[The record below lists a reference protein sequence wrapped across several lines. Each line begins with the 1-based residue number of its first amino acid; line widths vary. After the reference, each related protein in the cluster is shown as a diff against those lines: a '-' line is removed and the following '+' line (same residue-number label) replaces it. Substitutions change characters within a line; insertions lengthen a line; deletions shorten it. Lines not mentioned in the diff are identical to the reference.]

1 MTPSISISELTLPYN
16 LCTVTIAVLPDEVEE
31 RRRERARSLALRDIP
46 LMRVIGSV
54 FLTLGVYLNNSF
66 LSRPDVELRPWWW
79 VAIALAIYAFVS
91 WATVRVALFKFQR
104 DFTLL
109 FLFGDIILWS
119 FAIYA
124 TGGEKSWIFF
134 IPVLRVADQMQT
146 TVRRCLAFTFWGV
159 ICFAGLVAWVK
170 FIDGRAVHPAFVVTE
185 MIFIAVA
192 GVYISMSAR
201 TSESRRAQMAAAIR
215 MSRDLIR
222 QLEEQS
228 HALRE
233 AREHAEAASAAKS
246 EFLANM
252 SHEMRTPLHGV
263 IGMLEL
269 AADGETSPQRLR
281 QLEMARRSAEAL
293 LGTIDDILDF
303 SKIEARKLD
312 LEPVYFSLREMMQE
326 TMKPLG
332 ITAAG
337 KGLALAYIVT
347 HDVPD
352 TLWSDPIRL
361 RQVVINLVG
370 NAIKFTQSGEI
381 AVRVTSEKRGDSEK
395 SVAIRFEV
403 RDTGIGIDGSQLS
416 RIFQPFV
423 QADSSPSR
431 RYGGTGLGLSI
442 VSRLVDAMGGSI
454 DVQSTPGRGSAF
466 TFTVTAECDPFAAP
480 QRKAWES
487 ELAGMSMLIVD
498 TNERSR
504 SFIAE
509 MLRSRG
515 IFAMSC
521 ASFDEA
527 PRGRFACAIA
537 DEPHDEFEPL
547 ILISSPLDAA
557 RDDRIRLTRPVAE
570 RELIE
575 SCGIVL
581 GLTKPSAPRVPL
593 RSGLAASRM
602 HVLVVEDN
610 IVSQEFAAE
619 AMRRLGH
626 EVTVAGDGA
635 RALSLLEST
644 RFDFVFMDVQLPGI
658 DGLEVTRRFRVLER
672 ARGTHT
678 PIYAITAH
686 TAREERE
693 NCMAAGMDG
702 VLTKPIDR
710 AELARVVRST
720 ATPRDPIVS
729 AVDGNLKLLARVSA
743 AFSAQTPPLIAAMHD
758 AIAKHD
764 SDALYRSAHKLK
776 GSVANFPTPAVDVAV
791 EIENFARA
799 GEVDR
804 AAALMPRLEETLR
817 DLEAELTRH
826 A

>member
-1 MTPSISISELTLPYN
+1 V
-16 LCTVTIAVLPDEVEE
+16 TVAVLPDDIDQ

-46 LMRVIGSV
+46 LMRVIGSL
-54 FLTLGVYLNNSF
+54 FLTLGVYLNNTV

-79 VAIALAIYAFVS
+79 VAIALAIYAVVS
-91 WATVRVALFKFQR
+91 WATVRVVLFKLQR
-104 DFTLL
+104 DLTLF

-124 TGGEKSWIFF
+124 TGAERSWLFF

-146 TVRRCLAFTFWGV
+146 TVRRCLAFTLWGV
-159 ICFAGLVAWVK
+159 TCFAVMLGWVVLV
-170 FIDGRAVHPAFVVTE
+170 DGRGIHPAFVVTE
-185 MIFIAVA
+185 LIFI
-192 GVYISMSAR
+192 GVSGFYISMSAR

-269 AADGETSPQRLR
+269 AADGESSPQRLR

-312 LEPVYFSLREMMQE
+312 LEPVYFSLREMMHE

-347 HDVPD
+347 QDVPD
-352 TLWSDPIRL
+352 TLWADPIRL

-370 NAIKFTQSGEI
+370 NAIKFTQAGEI
-381 AVRVTSEKRGDSEK
+381 AVRVTSEKRGDEK
-395 SVAIRFEV
+395 SVSIGFEV
-403 RDTGIGIDGSQLS
+403 RDTGIGIDVAQLS

-442 VSRLVDAMGGSI
+442 VSRLVEVMGGSI

-466 TFTVTAECDPFAAP
+466 TFTVAAECDPFAAP
-480 QRKAWES
+480 QRKPWES
-487 ELAGMSMLIVD
+487 ELAGKSMLIVD
-498 TNERSR
+498 PNERSR

-515 IFAMSC
+515 VFAMSC

-527 PRGRFACAIA
+527 PKGRFACAIA
-537 DEPHDEFEPL
+537 DEPHDDFEPL
-547 ILISSPLDAA
+547 ILVSSPLDAA
-557 RDDRIRLTRPVAE
+557 RDDRVRITRPVAE

-575 SCGIVL
+575 ACGVVL
-581 GLTKPSAPRVPL
+581 GLTAPAPARVPL
-593 RSGLAASRM
+593 RSGIAASRL
-602 HVLVVEDN
+602 HVLIVEDN

-619 AMRRLGH
+619 AMKRLGH
-626 EVTVAGDGA
+626 EVTIAGDGA
-635 RALSLLEST
+635 RALSLLDAN
-644 RFDFVFMDVQLPGI
+644 RFDLVFMDVQLPGI
-658 DGLEVTRRFRVLER
+658 DGLEVTRRFRARER
-672 ARGTHT
+672 EQGTHT

-693 NCMAAGMDG
+693 NCLAAGMAG

-710 AELARVVRST
+710 TELARIVRSVPT
-720 ATPRDPIVS
+720 QRDPIVG

-743 AFSAQTPPLIAAMHD
+743 AFSAQTPPLVASMHD

-764 SDALYRSAHKLK
+764 SDALYRCAHKLK
-776 GSVANFPTPAVDVAV
+776 GSVANFPTPAVDLAI
-791 EIENFARA
+791 EMENFARA
-799 GEVDR
+799 GEFER
-804 AAALMPRLEETLR
+804 AATLMPRLEETLK
-817 DLEAELTRH
+817 ELDEQLKRH

>member
-1 MTPSISISELTLPYN
+1 MADEGVRRSEVVPYN
-16 LCTVTIAVLPDEVEE
+16 LCNVTVAVLPDDVEL

-46 LMRVIGSV
+46 LMRVIGSA
-54 FLTLGVYLNNSF
+54 FLTLGVYLNNTV
-66 LSRPDVELRPWWW
+66 LARPDVVLRPWWW
-79 VAIALAIYAFVS
+79 VAIALAIYTFVS
-91 WATVRVALFKFQR
+91 WATVRVVLLELQR
-104 DFTLL
+104 DLTLL

-124 TGGEKSWIFF
+124 TGAEKSWIFF

-146 TVRRCLAFTFWGV
+146 TVRRCLAFTLWGV
-159 ICFAGLVAWVK
+159 ICFGGMVGWVE
-170 FIDGRAVHPAFVVTE
+170 IVDGREIHPSFVVTE
-185 MIFIAVA
+185 MIFIGVA

-332 ITAAG
+332 VTAAG

-352 TLWSDPIRL
+352 TLWADPIRL

-370 NAIKFTQSGEI
+370 NAIKFTQAGEI
-381 AVRVTSEKRGDSEK
+381 AVRVTSEKRDNEK

-403 RDTGIGIDGSQLS
+403 RDTGIGIEGSQLS

-466 TFTVTAECDPFAAP
+466 TFNVTAECDPFAAP
-480 QRKAWES
+480 QRKPWES
-487 ELAGMSMLIVD
+487 ELAGRSMLIVD
-498 TNERSR
+498 SNERSR

-515 IFAMSC
+515 VFAMSC

-527 PRGRFACAIA
+527 PNGRFACAIA
-537 DEPHDEFEPL
+537 DEPHDGFDPL

-557 RDDRIRLTRPVAE
+557 RDDRIRITRPVAE
-570 RELIE
+570 RELLE
-575 SCGIVL
+575 ACGIVL
-581 GLTKPSAPRVPL
+581 GLTVPSAPRVPL
-593 RSGLAASRM
+593 RSGFAASRM
-602 HVLVVEDN
+602 HVLIVEDN

-619 AMRRLGH
+619 ALKRLGH
-626 EVTVAGDGA
+626 EVTIAGEGA
-635 RALSLLEST
+635 RALALLEST
-644 RFDFVFMDVQLPGI
+644 RFDLVFMDVQLPGI
-658 DGLEVTRRFRVLER
+658 DGLEVTRRFRAHER
-672 ARGTHT
+672 ERGTHT
-678 PIYAITAH
+678 PVYAITAH

-710 AELARVVRST
+710 AELARVVRSA
-720 ATPRDPIVS
+720 ATPRDPIVN

-743 AFSAQTPPLIAAMHD
+743 AFAKQTPQLIASMYEAIASHD
-758 AIAKHD
+758 ASK
-764 SDALYRSAHKLK
+764 LYKAAHTLK
-776 GSVANFPTPAVDVAV
+776 GSVANFETPAIAVAL
-791 EIENFARA
+791 EIEQLAQA
-799 GEVDR
+799 QKIDE

-817 DLEAELTRH
+817 ELEAQLKRH

>member
-1 MTPSISISELTLPYN
+1 MTVALQ
-16 LCTVTIAVLPDEVEE
+16 PDEIEQ

-46 LMRVIGSV
+46 LMRVIGSL
-54 FLTLGVYLNNSF
+54 FLTMGVYLNNAV
-66 LSRPDVELRPWWW
+66 LSRPDVVLRPWWY
-79 VAIALAIYAFVS
+79 VALALAVYAVIS
-91 WATVRVALFKFQR
+91 WAAVRVVLFRFRR
-104 DFTLL
+104 DLTLM

-124 TGGEKSWIFF
+124 TGAEKSWLFF

-146 TVRRCLAFTFWGV
+146 TVRRCLAFTLWGV
-159 ICFAGLVAWVK
+159 ACFATMLAYVQVV
-170 FIDGRAVHPAFVVTE
+170 DGRAVRPAVFVTE
-185 MIFIAVA
+185 LIFI
-192 GVYISMSAR
+192 GVSGFYISMSAR
-201 TSESRRAQMAAAIR
+201 TSESRRAQMATAIR
-215 MSRDLIR
+215 ISRDLIR

-269 AADGETSPQRLR
+269 AADGESSPQRLR

-312 LEPVYFSLREMMQE
+312 LEPVYFSMREMMQE

-332 ITAAG
+332 VTAAG
-337 KGLALAYIVT
+337 KGLALAYIVQN
-347 HDVPD
+347 DVPD
-352 TLWSDPIRL
+352 TLWGDPIRL

-370 NAIKFTQSGEI
+370 NSIKFTPVGEI
-381 AVRVTSEKRGDSEK
+381 AVRVTSEKRDDDT

-403 RDTGIGIDGSQLS
+403 RDTGIGIDASQQS

-442 VSRLVDAMGGSI
+442 VTRLVEVMGGSI
-454 DVQSTPGRGSAF
+454 AVESAPGAGSAF
-466 TFTVTAECDPFAAP
+466 TFTIVAECDPFAAP
-480 QRKAWES
+480 QRKPWES
-487 ELAGMSMLIVD
+487 ELAGKSMLIVD
-498 TNERSR
+498 PNERSR
-504 SFIAE
+504 AFIAE

-527 PRGRFACAIA
+527 PQGRFACAIA
-537 DEPHDEFEPL
+537 VEVHDGFEPL

-557 RDDRIRLTRPVAE
+557 RNDRMRITRPVAE

-575 SCGIVL
+575 ACGVVL
-581 GLTKPSAPRVPL
+581 GLTTPAPARLPL
-593 RSGLAASRM
+593 RGGLAASRL
-602 HVLVVEDN
+602 HVLIVEDN

-619 AMRRLGH
+619 ALRRLGH
-626 EVTVAGDGA
+626 EVTIAGDGA
-635 RALSLLEST
+635 RALALLQSS
-644 RFDFVFMDVQLPGI
+644 RFDIVFMDVQLPGI
-658 DGLEVTRRFRVLER
+658 DGLEVTRRFRAIER
-672 ARGTHT
+672 ESGSHT
-678 PIYAITAH
+678 PLYAITAH
-686 TAREERE
+686 TAREER
-693 NCMAAGMDG
+693 NQCMAAGMDG

-710 AELARVVRST
+710 AELARVVRS
-720 ATPRDPIVS
+720 APAPRDPIVN
-729 AVDGNLKLLARVSA
+729 AVDGNMRLLARVSA
-743 AFSAQTPPLIAAMHD
+743 AFSAQTPALVAAMRDAITKHD
-758 AIAKHD
+758 A
-764 SDALYRSAHKLK
+764 DALYRNAHKLK
-776 GSVANFPTPAVDVAV
+776 GSVANFPTPAVDVAI
-791 EIENFARA
+791 EIENFAQA

-817 DLEAELTRH
+817 ELGQQLSQSTLS
-826 A
+826 